1 MQEIV
6 AAHHWGF
13 APDAPEDVI
22 DGLACVPPRD
32 MRKVLMAA
40 FGNAKLERRDH
51 LEPADLDVGRAT
63 RQKKIGF

>member
-1 MQEIV
+1 
-6 AAHHWGF
+6 
-13 APDAPEDVI
+13 VI
-22 DGLACVPPRD
+22 DGLARVPPRD

-51 LEPADLDVGRAT
+51 LLPADLDAGRAT